1 MASPF
6 GSGAVEKGGSIPQAL
21 TANSSLRQGRN
32 PNAAYA
38 KRSPPWKSPTQT
50 PSTSLYGQGPYED
63 QSYRSYLGDEAR
75 LDVPGLLAD
84 AHTVDGAAD
93 SDDYDDDEI
102 EQEHMRSLV
111 SPQLPSIEHDFRLCN
126 ACYTT
131 SKELGYLNIGGPRW
145 ESLLAAEF
153 GQLCEPVSCCV
164 LGAVIYHTRK
174 KRAVTIGSLSSVP
187 IPALFSADNS
197 FGSKMADIFLFS
209 DEPILFE
216 LSSSLKKGPLAQAA
230 RRSGFVQTAQFSR
243 SQRRRLPVPPAH
255 KPPLGPL
262 AQAARRSE
270 FIQTAQFSRSQR
282 RRLPVPPAPKPRS
295 SKFQRL
301 DVSRLFDL
309 DIKKKEMKKV
319 NNTLRSKLL
328 RCDLILKQVGQIQAR
343 SQRRNVED
351 CCGYSLYERYQW

>member
-243 SQRRRLPVPPAH
+243 SQRRRLPVPPA
-255 KPPLGPL
+255 
-262 AQAARRSE
+262 
-270 FIQTAQFSRSQR
+270 
-282 RRLPVPPAPKPRS
+282 PKPRS